1 MKRVTVTL
9 PDALEEELDAY
20 LLKHEA
26 PPNVSTVL
34 HVALRQYLRS
44 QRLKEREYRPGPGAL
59 KLPVAKRGSGKS
71 DISSNHDEYLIGE

>member
-26 PPNVSTVL
+26 PPSVSAVL
-34 HVALRQYLRS
+34 QVALRQYLRS
-44 QRLKEREYRPGPGAL
+44 QRLKEREYRPGPGVL